1 MSVAALL
8 NRHNLL
14 LTLALVTV
22 TSCKTESASKQGE
35 FAQPA
40 PSARVYGLQPGEDVP
55 EVCRTYAQK
64 VLRCV
69 AHERFPHDA
78 REAQTSAL
86 QQMMQR
92 MKLEG
97 VTPSEHA
104 AALRSAEEECDVSLN
119 TLRISS
125 RESCPG
131 VF

>member
-1 MSVAALL
+1 MFVAALL
-8 NRHNLL
+8 KRHNLL
-14 LTLALVTV
+14 LTLALLTL
-22 TSCKTESASKQGE
+22 SGCRNESSSQQAE
-35 FAQPA
+35 LQPV
-40 PSARVYGLQPGEDVP
+40 PSARVFGLQPGEDVP